1 MLKKI
6 KYIIFLLINKR
17 NYDILN
23 VGEEIMFNE
32 NEIKTKMEKVIE
44 NLESRFTTVRAGR
57 ANPNILNG
65 IMVEYY
71 GTPTPIQAV
80 ATISV
85 PEARQ
90 LMIKPFDKSSLKDLE
105 RAIYAAELGMA
116 PTNNG
121 EVLILTIPELTEET
135 RKNYVK
141 QVSTMAEEARIAL
154 RNVRQDANNSIKKQ
168 EFSEDEEKMY
178 LESVQKL
185 IDKYNQ
191 VVEEK
196 FKEKEKE
203 LLSI

>member
-1 MLKKI
+1 
-6 KYIIFLLINKR
+6 
-17 NYDILN
+17 
-23 VGEEIMFNE
+23 MFNE
-32 NEIKTKMEKVIE
+32 NEVKIKMEKAIE

-57 ANPNILNG
+57 ANPNILSG

-71 GTPTPIQAV
+71 GAPTPINAI
-80 ATISV
+80 ATVSV

-90 LMIKPFDKSSLKDLE
+90 LMIKPFDKNSLKDIE
-105 RAIYAAELGMA
+105 KAIYSADLGMA

-121 EVLILTIPELTEET
+121 EVIILTVPELTEET

-141 QVSTMAEEARIAL
+141 QVKDMAEEARIAL
-154 RNVRQDANNSIKKQ
+154 RNIRQDANNNIKKQ
-168 EFSEDEEKMY
+168 EFTEDEEKSY
-178 LESVQKL
+178 LDSVQKL

-191 VVEEK
+191 VVEDK

>member
-1 MLKKI
+1 
-6 KYIIFLLINKR
+6 
-17 NYDILN
+17 
-23 VGEEIMFNE
+23 MFNE
-32 NEIKTKMEKVIE
+32 NEVKVKMDKVIE

-71 GTPTPIQAV
+71 GTPTPIQSL
-80 ATISV
+80 ATVSV

-90 LMIKPFDKSSLKDLE
+90 LMIKPFDKSTLKDLE

-121 EVLILTIPELTEET
+121 EVLILTVPELTEET

-141 QVSTMAEEARIAL
+141 QVKDMAEDARIAL
-154 RNVRQDANNSIKKQ
+154 RNVRQDANNGIKKL
-168 EFSEDEEKMY
+168 EVSDDEEKVY
-178 LESVQKL
+178 LDQVQKL

-191 VVEEK
+191 IVEDK

>member
-1 MLKKI
+1 
-6 KYIIFLLINKR
+6 
-17 NYDILN
+17 
-23 VGEEIMFNE
+23 MFNE
-32 NEIKTKMEKVIE
+32 NDVKSKMDKLIE

-71 GTPTPIQAV
+71 GAPTPIQSV

-90 LMIKPFDKSSLKDLE
+90 LMIKPFDKSLLKE
-105 RAIYAAELGMA
+105 IEKAIYAAELGMA

-121 EVLILTIPELTEET
+121 EVVFLTIPELTEET

-141 QVSTMAEEARIAL
+141 QVKEMAEEARIVL
-154 RNVRQDANNSIKKQ
+154 RNVRQDANNNIKR
-168 EFSEDEEKMY
+168 EEYAEDEEKRY
-178 LESVQKL
+178 LDQVQKL
-185 IDKYNQ
+185 IDKYN
-191 VVEEK
+191 VIVEEK
-196 FKEKEKE
+196 YKEKEKE

>member
-1 MLKKI
+1 
-6 KYIIFLLINKR
+6 
-17 NYDILN
+17 
-23 VGEEIMFNE
+23 MFNE
-32 NEIKTKMEKVIE
+32 NEIKIKMDKVIE
-44 NLESRFTTVRAGR
+44 NLESKFTTVRAGR

-71 GTPTPIQAV
+71 GSPTPIQAI
-80 ATISV
+80 ATVSV

-105 RAIYAAELGMA
+105 KALYAADLGMA

-154 RNVRQDANNSIKKQ
+154 RNVRQDANNGIKKQ
-168 EFSEDEEKMY
+168 EFSDDEEKIY
-178 LESVQKL
+178 LEQVQKL
-185 IDKYNQ
+185 IDKYNS